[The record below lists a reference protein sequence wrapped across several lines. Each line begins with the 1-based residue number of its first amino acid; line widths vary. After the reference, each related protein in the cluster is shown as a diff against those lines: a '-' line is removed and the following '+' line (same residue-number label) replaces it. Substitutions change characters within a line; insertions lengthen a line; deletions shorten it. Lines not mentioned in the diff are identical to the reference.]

1 MKIELNVLPIGAETI
16 VCKVCQQEKTLEE
29 MSAEKRNK
37 NGRSGQCKPCR
48 SKSRY
53 ENGSYF
59 LERLRKHAIRTGR
72 PTMYTEKVVEMM
84 KAATNCCYCDVKLTH
99 ISGAASQATF
109 DHVYLNKNIDDNL
122 VVCCR
127 GCNASKF
134 QDHVY
139 KFYQRSESFTDE
151 LFYAFAMELA
161 KRFISDEPTPAE
173 VESVKFGLK
182 LEAEEMKASEAVGQ

>member
-1 MKIELNVLPIGAETI
+1 MEIEAETI
-16 VCKVCQQEKTLEE
+16 VCRVCQQEKTLEE

-59 LERLRKHAIRTGR
+59 MERLRKHAIRTGQ
-72 PTMYTEKVVEMM
+72 PTMYTDKVVEMM
-84 KAATNCCYCDVKLTH
+84 RAATNCCYCDVKLTH

-109 DHVYLNKNIDDNL
+109 DHIYLGGLNIDDNL

-127 GCNASKF
+127 ACNASKF

-139 KFYQRSESFTDE
+139 TFYQRSESFTDE
-151 LFYAFAMELA
+151 LFHIFSTQLA
-161 KRFISDEPTPAE
+161 SRIFNKAPMPTE
-173 VESVKFGLK
+173 VESVKAGLK
-182 LEAEEMKASEAVGQ
+182 LEAEEMKASEDVG